1 METRLPLLVKRLS
14 QNARLP
20 SKGSKLAAGYDLYSS
35 EETTIP
41 ARGKGLVK
49 TGISIAVPS
58 GNYGRVGKQY
68 SSIFILLT
76 NPHSSQIWLGC
87 QELH

>member
-20 SKGSKLAAGYDLYSS
+20 AKGSKLAAGYDLYSS
-35 EETTIP
+35 EETVIP

-49 TGISIAVPS
+49 TGISIAVPT
-58 GNYGRVGKQY
+58 GNYGRVGKSY
-68 SSIFILLT
+68 EENNILINFL
-76 NPHSSQIWLGC
+76 
-87 QELH
+87 

>member
-14 QNARLP
+14 QTARLP
-20 SKGSKLAAGYDLYSS
+20 AKGSKLAAGYDLYSS
-35 EETTIP
+35 EETVIP

-68 SSIFILLT
+68 YGIFNLI
-76 NPHSSQIWLGC
+76 NKSP
-87 QELH
+87 